1 MAETSIQWTSG
12 PNGEPG
18 YTFNPWVG
26 CQRVSPGCEHCY
38 AEAYDKRV
46 GGAPARL
53 RSRENVPVLRWGPK
67 ADRVRTSVALW
78 KQPLKW
84 NREAAAAGQR
94 RKVFCAS
101 LADVL
106 DLHPS
111 IEPRWR
117 LELFSLIR
125 QTPNLDWLLLT
136 KRPENFRPAMEQALA
151 LSARVQDHH
160 AYMGS
165 PEAFEETRLW
175 LHRWLNG
182 EAPANVWAGATVEDR
197 IRAGR
202 ADPLREIPARVRF
215 LSIEPLLE
223 DVAPVL
229 DLRRIDWI
237 IIGGESGA
245 GARRFEVEWAYKL
258 IARANRFGIAA
269 FVKQLGA
276 FVVDRNDV
284 GFEAENET
292 WAEGPEKGK
301 PTRPRAWPTPRR
313 IEDDINGYR
322 EEYQGADVRVHLVD
336 RAGGDPA
343 EWPLELRLRE
353 FPVEVRS

>member
-46 GGAPARL
+46 GGAPKHL
-53 RSRENVPVLRWGPK
+53 RVRDDKPQLRWGPK
-67 ADRVRTSVALW
+67 ADRIRTSVALW

-101 LADVL
+101 LADVF
-106 DLHPS
+106 DLHES
-111 IEPRWR
+111 IDSRWR

-125 QTPNLDWLLLT
+125 QTPDLDWLLLT
-136 KRPENFRPAMEQALA
+136 KRPQNFPAVIDQALS
-151 LSARVQDHH
+151 LSARANDHH

-175 LHRWLNG
+175 LHQWRG
-182 EAPANVWAGATVEDR
+182 GKAPSNLWAGTTVEDQQRANER
-197 IRAGR
+197 IPHLVAV
-202 ADPLREIPARVRF
+202 PAAVRF
-215 LSIEPLLE
+215 LSCEPLLE
-223 DVAPVL
+223 DLNL
-229 DLRRIDWI
+229 DPWLDEDHLGFVNSEIDWV

-245 GARRFEVEWAYKL
+245 GARPFDLGWARSLVWQCRNGGRSVEPTP
-258 IARANRFGIAA
+258 

-276 FVVDRNDV
+276 
-284 GFEAENET
+284 
-292 WAEGPEKGK
+292 K
-301 PTRPRAWPTPRR
+301 PVAIPRDDNGVERR
-313 IEDDINGYR
+313 SP
-322 EEYQGADVRVHLVD
+322 
-336 RAGGDPA
+336 GGDVWPPMPIKLKDRHGGDMA
-343 EWPLELRLRE
+343 EWPAELRVRE
-353 FPVEVRS
+353 FPEVRR